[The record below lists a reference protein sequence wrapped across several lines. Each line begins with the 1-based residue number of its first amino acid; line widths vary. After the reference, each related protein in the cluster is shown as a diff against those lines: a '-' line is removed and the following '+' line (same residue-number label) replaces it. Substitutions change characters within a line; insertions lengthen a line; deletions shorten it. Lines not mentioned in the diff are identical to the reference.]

1 MAVPTILPAH
11 GEVMLD
17 PRGGGRALRVSW
29 HPSDDVV
36 VLSIWRGPLC
46 TATFQL
52 DRDEVPMLVDTLVR
66 GLLARPGDLPSSGHA
81 VAG

>member
-1 MAVPTILPAH
+1 MR

-29 HPSDDVV
+29 HPDDDVV

-52 DRDEVPMLVDTLVR
+52 DRDEVPVLVDALVR
-66 GLLARPGDLPSSGHA
+66 GLIARPGDLPSSGHA